1 MYAFLSAL
9 CTFTLYPW
17 CITLFYET
25 PLPLF
30 APPLGAHI
38 SMCRREEEEEEEEE
52 DGGVLARILV

>member
-1 MYAFLSAL
+1 MYIY
-9 CTFTLYPW
+9 TIP
-17 CITLFYET
+17 ITLFYET